1 MNSKAN
7 YATRRLVS
15 LLAASLLA
23 ACSGPSTYHNSA
35 NPPVAVASVI
45 GADPTSAAGGDP
57 LTFTARSQAQ
67 ITLTGNASSGGDAAI
82 GNFTWAQTDGSAV
95 PKVQLLYLD
104 SDTVTFT
111 APAVGQDTTLH
122 FTLTVTTAGNTAAT
136 AHVTVL
142 VKAVNDPD
150 QFLAFP
156 TIAIKHFQVA
166 LATVEGLTASPTAP
180 DVPVCVTLN
189 RQVNY
194 TSRTGHVHDGSN
206 SAYPPVVLPP
216 LHRDAAWNGAIG
228 GAPAL
233 GGVANFASY
242 TNPRVSFDIPALNQD
257 DVAVVYN
264 NPIAGTDSATAATRA
279 ANLNEQLVPSD
290 IGLAQLSLTVGV
302 APNSCDGTAVT
313 AALNTKTIVAAV
325 QDLSG
330 NTVTTA
336 GATSTPPQTYPLLT
350 AAFVPDDLVSQQKM
364 TPYETADTAR
374 AYYDA
379 NDPTGAKMTLDSWLA
394 SNCFDPKA
402 ASYGVGTTSSTSAHA
417 VYTNNYDLGFGRDM
431 YFTMCT
437 ATSPAVLSGAAK
449 VGDMAA
455 VVLNYASLEAAA
467 SKLNPIN
474 AVAME
479 YSAATDGSSGT
490 HRFAKFYI
498 FAPNDR
504 DGTFAR
510 VLSANFDHRGEKY
523 VPGACIVC
531 HGGTVPT
538 VKDAKFS
545 HPAMSTATQYPTVAD
560 PTNPASQ
567 LGLGDV
573 DAAFM
578 PWDLDSFLYADTDS
592 SFVGLSVNKSQYTRS
607 AMEAGLKKLNQL
619 AYCTYQPEIE
629 TTKDAQ
635 QNNVTVDRLLPPRRL
650 MASWYGGA
658 VAADGT
664 VGVDA
669 SCAAGNAPTA
679 SLLPNSYVDT
689 AVTPPGW
696 TAQVAPT
703 QVSAPTLTSDQLYH
717 QMFARNCRACHT
729 MNAKP
734 SFQFSG
740 FLASGANTLAG
751 DGYLSFINQFAGTQ
765 PTDANLGK
773 SYVFQQARMPLARL
787 TMDRFWVDY
796 ANGVSGASILA
807 AHLSQITGETDLL
820 RTNGTSPSGA
830 AVPAGQEAVPTGQPV
845 IVVTVDGSA
854 APLPTPVG
862 SPLTGDYPAT
872 RFAGAKIDAT
882 RSFFVANYAWSL
894 GISPT
899 MCLNAGDAPAESSCL
914 TAASPI
920 APPPIVGTV
929 SAAPGLDTTRHGFY
943 ELMLTAD
950 NGLGGTGSTSAYE
963 LIVPDLIP
971 TLPSANCP
979 LNQGASYSTTGN
991 GTQIQ
996 LLIGPCFSPA
1006 GDAPFTIQISYDN
1019 GQTYHTSIPDATT
1032 PGLLQWNA
1040 SVPAGLQATV
1050 PTIAFAFTQNATSN
1064 FPPVTYQLCDSDNEC
1079 AVGSAAVA
1087 LLTSFGVSDATI
1099 TAYLN
1104 PASFNSNYS
1113 AGTIFIPPAP
1123 AAPISSLSSP
1133 SLSMTSLN
1141 SALNL
1146 DAPTFDLAFSN
1157 LSGGSLRLTG
1167 NSITDLL
1174 GTAAQITT
1182 QVDGLLF
1189 LPPTVSPNCDLN
1201 NANCVT
1207 AVATVNDTLTYAGT
1221 TKPVPAATTTI
1232 NIQALT
1238 SFSKSSNAKP
1248 GQQSIY
1254 AILSQPGSTNQSCAN
1269 SGCHLKGGGG
1279 GTSVWSY
1286 TTGDPAATYT
1296 SILNALV
1303 LSAGDPANSAFYTA
1317 PCINGAIGMPIVFA
1331 ETTTQC
1337 QILYQWILEGAQN
1350 N

>member
-1 MNSKAN
+1 MNSEARHAMKWLTA
-7 YATRRLVS
+7 LF
-15 LLAASLLA
+15 AACVVA

-45 GADPTSAAGGDP
+45 GAQPTSAAGGDP
-57 LTFTARSQAQ
+57 LNFTARSQAQ

-82 GNFTWAQTDGSAV
+82 GNFTWAQTDPSTSPQV
-95 PKVQLLYLD
+95 KLLYLD

-111 APAVGQDTTLH
+111 APTVGQDTTLH
-122 FTLTVTTAGNTAAT
+122 FTLTVATAGNAAAT
-136 AHVTVL
+136 AHVTIVI
-142 VKAVNDPD
+142 KPANDPD

-166 LATVEGLTASPTAP
+166 LATVEGLTASPTAA
-180 DVPVCVTLN
+180 DVPACVTLN

-194 TSRTGHVHDGSN
+194 TSRVGHVHDGSN
-206 SAYPPVVLPP
+206 AAYPPVILPA
-216 LHRDAAWNGAIG
+216 LHRDAAWNGSI
-228 GAPAL
+228 
-233 GGVANFASY
+233 GGVAGNFASY

-257 DVAVVYN
+257 DIAVIYN
-264 NPIAGTDSATAATRA
+264 NPVAGTGAATTATRA
-279 ANLNEQLVPSD
+279 ANLDEQLVPSD
-290 IGLAQLSLTVGV
+290 IGSAQLSLTVGA
-302 APNSCDGTAVT
+302 APNSCDGTSTTT
-313 AALNTKTIVAAV
+313 ALDAKTLEVAV

-330 NTVTTA
+330 NTVIMAGTA
-336 GATSTPPQTYPLLT
+336 SSPPQTYPVLT
-350 AAFVPDDLVSQQKM
+350 ATFVPDDLVSQQKM
-364 TPYETADTAR
+364 IQYETADTAR

-379 NDPTGAKMTLDSWLA
+379 NDPTAAKTTLDSWLTN
-394 SNCFDPKA
+394 NCFDPKA
-402 ASYGVGTTSSTSAHA
+402 ANYGVSPTSLTSAHA

-431 YFTMCT
+431 YFTVCT
-437 ATSPAVLSGAAK
+437 PSSPAVVSGAAK

-455 VVLNYASLEAAA
+455 VVLNYVSLEAAA

-490 HRFAKFYI
+490 HRFPKFYI

-538 VKDAKFS
+538 VSVAKFS
-545 HPAMSTATQYPTVAD
+545 HPAMSTATQYPTVVD
-560 PTNPASQ
+560 PTKPTSQ

-573 DAAFM
+573 DAGFM

-607 AMEAGLKKLNQL
+607 AMESSLKKLNQL

-629 TTKDAQ
+629 ATTDAQ
-635 QNNVTVDRLLPPRRL
+635 GNNATVDRLLPPRRL
-650 MASWYGGA
+650 TASWYGGT

-696 TAQVAPT
+696 TAQVAST
-703 QVSAPTLTSDQLYH
+703 QASAPALTSDQLYH

-740 FLASGANTLAG
+740 FLASGANVLTG

-773 SYVFQQARMPLARL
+773 SYIFQQARMPLARL

-807 AHLSQITGETDLL
+807 AHISQITGETDLL
-820 RTNGTSPSGA
+820 RTNGNAPTGA
-830 AVPAGQEAVPTGQPV
+830 SVPAGQEAVPTGQPV
-845 IVVTVDGSA
+845 IVLTVDGSA
-854 APLPTPVG
+854 APTATPAG
-862 SPLTGDYPAT
+862 NPLTGDYPAT

-882 RSFFVANYAWSL
+882 QSFFVANYAWSL

-899 MCLNAGDAPAESSCL
+899 MCLKASDAPAESACL
-914 TAASPI
+914 AAASPI
-920 APPPIVGTV
+920 VPPPIVGTV
-929 SAAPGLDTTRHGFY
+929 SSAPGLDTTRHGFY
-943 ELMLTAD
+943 ELMLTAN

-963 LIVPDLIP
+963 VTIPDLVP
-971 TLPSANCP
+971 TLPSVNCP
-979 LNQGASYSTTGN
+979 LNQGASFSTTGN

-996 LLIGPCFSPA
+996 LPIGPCFSPA
-1006 GDAPFTIQISYDN
+1006 GDAPFTVQISYDN
-1019 GQTYHTSIPDATT
+1019 GQTYHTTIPDATT

-1040 SVPAGLQATV
+1040 SVPSGLQTTV
-1050 PTIAFAFTQNATSN
+1050 PTIAFAFTKDATSN
-1064 FPPVTYQLCDSDNEC
+1064 FPPVTYQLCDTDAEC
-1079 AVGSAAVA
+1079 AVGSVTVA
-1087 LLTSFGVSDATI
+1087 LMTSFGVNDATI
-1099 TAYLN
+1099 KAYVN

-1113 AGTIFIPPAP
+1113 SGTIFIPPAP
-1123 AAPISSLSSP
+1123 AVPISSLSSP
-1133 SLSMTSLN
+1133 SLSMLSLN
-1141 SALNL
+1141 DALNL
-1146 DAPTFDLAFSN
+1146 DAPNFDLKFTN
-1157 LSGGSLRLTG
+1157 LSGGSLQLSG
-1167 NSITDLL
+1167 SAITVLS
-1174 GTAAQITT
+1174 GTAAQITSD
-1182 QVDGLLF
+1182 VNSLLF
-1189 LPPTVSPNCDLN
+1189 LPTTPVTPNCDLN
-1201 NANCVT
+1201 GSCGT
-1207 AVATVNDTLTYAGT
+1207 AAATFKDTLTFAGT
-1221 TKPVPAATTTI
+1221 TKPNPAATTTI

-1238 SFSKSSNAKP
+1238 SFSKSSSAKP

-1254 AILSQPGSTNQSCAN
+1254 AILSQPGAGAQSCATG
-1269 SGCHLKGGGG
+1269 GCHLKGGGG
-1279 GTSVWSY
+1279 GESRWTY
-1286 TTGDPAATYT
+1286 TINDPAATYA
-1296 SILNALV
+1296 SILNSALPV
-1303 LSAGDPANSAFYTA
+1303 LIAGDPTTSTFYTA
-1317 PCINGAIGMPIVFA
+1317 PCLNGFTGPPTMPVVFA
-1331 ETTTQC
+1331 QTTTQC
-1337 QILYQWILEGAQN
+1337 QILYQWILERGKN

>member
-1 MNSKAN
+1 MNSEARHAMK
-7 YATRRLVS
+7 R
-15 LLAASLLA
+15 LAAVFA
-23 ACSGPSTYHNSA
+23 ACVFAGCSGPSTYHNSA

-45 GADPTSAAGGDP
+45 GAEPTSAVGGDP
-57 LTFTARSQAQ
+57 LNFTARSQAQ

-82 GNFTWAQTDGSAV
+82 GNFSWAQTDPSTSPQV
-95 PKVQLLYLD
+95 KLLYLD

-111 APAVGQDTTLH
+111 APTVGQDTTLH
-122 FTLTVTTAGNTAAT
+122 FTLTVTTAGNAAAT
-136 AHVTVL
+136 AHVVI
-142 VKAVNDPD
+142 VIKAVNDPD

-194 TSRTGHVHDGSN
+194 TSRTGHAHDGSN
-206 SAYPPVVLPP
+206 AAYPPVMLPA
-216 LHRDAAWNGAIG
+216 LHRDASWNGAIG
-228 GAPAL
+228 GAAAI
-233 GGVANFASY
+233 GGVGNFASY

-257 DVAVVYN
+257 DVAFIYN
-264 NPIAGTDSATAATRA
+264 NPVAGTDTTAAATRS
-279 ANLNEQLVPSD
+279 ANLDEQLVPSD
-290 IGLAQLSLTVGV
+290 IGLAQLSLTVGA
-302 APNSCDGTAVT
+302 APNSCDGTSTTT
-313 AALNTKTIVAAV
+313 ALDTKTLEVAV

-330 NTVTTA
+330 NTVTMA
-336 GATSTPPQTYPLLT
+336 GAASSPPQTYPVLT
-350 AAFVPDDLVSQQKM
+350 ATFVPDDLVSQQKM
-364 TPYETADTAR
+364 IQYETADTAR

-379 NDPTGAKMTLDSWLA
+379 NDPAAAKTTLDSWLTN
-394 SNCFDPKA
+394 NCFDPKA
-402 ASYGVGTTSSTSAHA
+402 PNYGVSATSLTSAHA

-431 YFTMCT
+431 YFTICN
-437 ATSPAVLSGAAK
+437 ATSPAVVSGAAK
-449 VGDMAA
+449 IGDLAA

-523 VPGACIVC
+523 LPGACIVC

-538 VKDAKFS
+538 VPVAKFS
-545 HPAMSTATQYPTVAD
+545 HPAMSTATQYPTVVD
-560 PTNPASQ
+560 PTKPASQ

-573 DAAFM
+573 DAGFM

-592 SFVGLSVNKSQYTRS
+592 SFVGLSVNKAQYTRS
-607 AMEAGLKKLNQL
+607 AMEASLKKLNQL

-629 TTKDAQ
+629 AAKDAQ
-635 QNNVTVDRLLPPRRL
+635 GNNATVDRLLPPRRL
-650 MASWYGGA
+650 TASWYGGT

-669 SCAAGNAPTA
+669 SCAAGSAPTA

-703 QVSAPTLTSDQLYH
+703 QVSAPALTSDQLYH
-717 QMFARNCRACHT
+717 QMFARNCRACHI

-751 DGYLSFINQFAGTQ
+751 DGYLSFINEFAGTQ

-773 SYVFQQARMPLARL
+773 SYTFQQARMPLARL

-820 RTNGTSPSGA
+820 RANGNAPTGTS
-830 AVPAGQEAVPTGQPV
+830 VPAGQEAVPTGQPV
-845 IVVTVDGSA
+845 VVVTVDGSA
-854 APLPTPVG
+854 APTATPAG
-862 SPLTGDYPAT
+862 NPLTGDYPAA

-882 RSFFVANYAWSL
+882 QSFFVANYAWSL

-899 MCLNAGDAPAESSCL
+899 MCLKASDAPAESACL
-914 TAASPI
+914 AAASPI
-920 APPPIVGTV
+920 VPPPIVGTV
-929 SAAPGLDTTRHGFY
+929 SSAPGLDTTRHGFY
-943 ELMLTAD
+943 ELMLTAN

-963 LIVPDLIP
+963 VTIPDLVP
-971 TLPSANCP
+971 TLPLANCP
-979 LNQGASYSTTGN
+979 LNQGASFSTTGN
-991 GTQIQ
+991 GAQIQ
-996 LLIGPCFSPA
+996 LPIGPCFSPA

-1019 GQTYHTSIPDATT
+1019 GQTYHTTISDATT
-1032 PGLLQWNA
+1032 PALLQWNA
-1040 SVPAGLQATV
+1040 SVPSGLQTTV

-1064 FPPVTYQLCDSDNEC
+1064 FPPVIYQLCDIDAEC
-1079 AVGSAAVA
+1079 AMGSVTVA
-1087 LLTSFGVSDATI
+1087 LLASFGVSNATI
-1099 TAYLN
+1099 TGYLN
-1104 PASFNSNYS
+1104 PALNTANYS
-1113 AGTIFIPPAP
+1113 AGTIFVPPAP
-1123 AAPISSLSSP
+1123 AVPISSLSSP
-1133 SLSMTSLN
+1133 SLSVASLN
-1141 SALNL
+1141 GSLNL
-1146 DAPTFDLAFSN
+1146 DAPSFDLSFTN
-1157 LSGGSLRLTG
+1157 FSGGSLQISG
-1167 NSITDLL
+1167 NPITDLT
-1174 GTAAQITT
+1174 GTAAQITS
-1182 QVDGLLF
+1182 QVNSLLF
-1189 LPPTVSPNCDLN
+1189 LPPTVTPNCDLN
-1201 NANCVT
+1201 NASCGT
-1207 AVATVNDTLTYAGT
+1207 AAATFADTLSYAGT
-1221 TKPVPAATTTI
+1221 SKSATVTI

-1238 SFSKSSNAKP
+1238 SYSKSSNSKP

-1254 AILSQPGSTNQSCAN
+1254 GILSQPGLTNQSCA
-1269 SGCHLKGGGG
+1269 SGGCHLKNGGG
-1279 GTSVWSY
+1279 GTSIWTY
-1286 TTGDPAATYT
+1286 TAGDPAATYA

-1303 LSAGDPANSAFYTA
+1303 LTPGKPANSAFYTA
-1317 PCINGAIGMPIVFA
+1317 PCITGDIPAGMPIVFTQA
-1331 ETTTQC
+1331 SSQC
-1337 QILYQWILEGAQN
+1337 QIIYQWILEGAKN